1 MGPSA
6 SAREQGKASSIVFR
20 ILLLSGSIRTLVL
33 LYMMTTNLAET
44 NTNTWKMGIGVG
56 AGAGGRGGGTLQ
68 GWGFTP
74 IAALQSWPLKA

>member
-33 LYMMTTNLAET
+33 LYMTTNLAET
-44 NTNTWKMGIGVG
+44 KTNTWKMGIGAG
-56 AGAGGRGGGTLQ
+56 AGAGGRSGSTLQ